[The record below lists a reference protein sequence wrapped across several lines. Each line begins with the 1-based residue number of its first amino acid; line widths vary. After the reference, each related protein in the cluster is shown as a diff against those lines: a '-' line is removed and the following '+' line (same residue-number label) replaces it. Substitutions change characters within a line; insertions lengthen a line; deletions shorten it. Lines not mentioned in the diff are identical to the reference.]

1 MRNAIV
7 LVVDRLGAGY
17 LGPYG
22 NTWIDTPNF
31 NRLAAESLLFEFAM
45 ADSPHLPLLYRSY
58 WKGLHAMADDTA
70 ADSLPDRLV
79 ATEIHTALVTDDA
92 EVTELKWN
100 GAFDERITLSP
111 TPVVRAAD
119 EVGLT
124 QMAHLFAS
132 AVDWLADAPEPFLLW
147 VHSRG
152 MSGPWDA
159 PLEFRN
165 QFADEDDPTPP
176 ETVTPPVKRLETD
189 HDPDELLGLQHAYAG
204 QVRLLD
210 LCLGALMDAFR
221 TTPVRENTLLA
232 VTSPRGYPLGEH
244 GRVGQCDETL
254 YGELMN
260 VPCFL
265 RFPDGAGA
273 AARSPHLVQP
283 PDVFTTL
290 SDWFGL
296 SGGDESIWGASLIPA
311 VDDAPPSDRD
321 RACSVSGSHRA
332 IRTPAWL
339 LQRHPD
345 SKRELFAKPDDRWE
359 ANEVADRCGETAD
372 ALEAVLDE
380 FQEAVRCGD
389 ATRLTPLSRVL
400 AEGLE

>member
-58 WKGLHAMADDTA
+58 WKGLHAMSDDTA
-70 ADSLPDRLV
+70 ADSLPESLV
-79 ATEIHTALVTDDA
+79 ATDIHTAVVTDDQA
-92 EVTELKWN
+92 VAELKWID
-100 GAFDERITLSP
+100 AFDERITLSP
-111 TPVVRAAD
+111 TPAAETAED
-119 EVGLT
+119 VSLT

-132 AVDWLADAPEPFLLW
+132 AVDWLAKAPEPFLLW

-152 MSGPWDA
+152 MAGSWDA
-159 PLEFRN
+159 PLDLRN

-176 ETVTPPVKRLETD
+176 DTVTPPVMRLEAE

-210 LCLGALMDAFR
+210 TCIGVLLDAIQ
-221 TTPVRENTLLA
+221 TMPGRENSLLA

-254 YGELMN
+254 YGELLN
-260 VPCFL
+260 VACFL

-273 AARSPHLVQP
+273 AARCHYLVQP
-283 PDVFTTL
+283 PDVFSTL
-290 SDWFGL
+290 LDWFGL
-296 SGGDESIWGASLIPA
+296 AAGDESVWSASLIPTL
-311 VDDAPPSDRD
+311 DDVQPSGRD
-321 RACSVSGSHRA
+321 RACSISEGHRA

-345 SKRELFAKPDDRWE
+345 SKRELYAKPGDRWE
-359 ANEVADRCGETAD
+359 ANEVADRCEETAD
-372 ALEAVLDE
+372 ELDALLDE
-380 FQEAVRCGD
+380 FEEAARFGD
-389 ATRLTPLSRVL
+389 ATRLTPLSDVL
-400 AEGLE
+400 IEGME